1 MRHHSPTPNPDAPR
15 TATALPPQTMPVHDA
30 RALTSGDNTAMI
42 VLDDKAYCLR
52 ITRAGKLI
60 LTK

>member
-1 MRHHSPTPNPDAPR
+1 MSFQGTITDTPDAHC
-15 TATALPPQTMPVHDA
+15 TAPPSRNQPVYDA
-30 RALTSGDNTAMI
+30 RRLTEGAGTAMI
-42 VLDDKAYCLR
+42 VLDDKTYQLR

>member
-1 MRHHSPTPNPDAPR
+1 MSFHGQMTDIPETSRMAPPDQS
-15 TATALPPQTMPVHDA
+15 LPVYDA
-30 RALTSGDNTAMI
+30 RRLTDDSGIAMI
-42 VLDDKAYCLR
+42 VLDEKSYCLR

>member
-1 MRHHSPTPNPDAPR
+1 MSFQGQMTDTADSSR
-15 TATALPPQTMPVHDA
+15 TAMPPSGLPVYDA
-30 RALTSGDNTAMI
+30 RRLVDGQDAAMI
-42 VLDDKAYCLR
+42 ILDDKTYQLR

>member
-1 MRHHSPTPNPDAPR
+1 MSFHGQITETPEISR
-15 TATALPPQTMPVHDA
+15 TTLPPRSLPVYDA
-30 RALTSGDNTAMI
+30 RRLTDGDAAALI
-42 VLDDKAYCLR
+42 VLDDKTYQLR

>member
-1 MRHHSPTPNPDAPR
+1 MSYHAQITDSAEFDRTPAARLNQPAY
-15 TATALPPQTMPVHDA
+15 DA
-30 RALTSGDNTAMI
+30 RRLVNGEGTAMI
-42 VLDDKAYCLR
+42 VLDDKAYQLR

>member
-1 MRHHSPTPNPDAPR
+1 MSFHGQMTDSPETSR
-15 TATALPPQTMPVHDA
+15 TAPPQRSLPVYDA
-30 RALTSGDNTAMI
+30 RRLTDASGVAMI
-42 VLDDKAYCLR
+42 VLDDKTYCLR

>member
-1 MRHHSPTPNPDAPR
+1 MSFHGQMTETPD
-15 TATALPPQTMPVHDA
+15 TTTLPQRSLPVYDA
-30 RALTSGDNTAMI
+30 RRLTDEAGTAMI
-42 VLDDKAYCLR
+42 VLDEKTYCLR

>member
-1 MRHHSPTPNPDAPR
+1 MSFHGQMTETPDTSR
-15 TATALPPQTMPVHDA
+15 TALPPRSLPVYDA
-30 RALTSGDNTAMI
+30 RRLTDGEGTAMI
-42 VLDDKAYCLR
+42 VLDDKTYCLR

>member
-1 MRHHSPTPNPDAPR
+1 MSYHGQITDSADLSR
-15 TATALPPQTMPVHDA
+15 TLPPRQSLPVYDA
-30 RALTSGDNTAMI
+30 RRLVDTEGTAMI
-42 VLDDKAYCLR
+42 VLDDKAYQLR

>member
-1 MRHHSPTPNPDAPR
+1 MSFHSERIDSPEQSR
-15 TATALPPQTMPVHDA
+15 TAPPHHGLPVYDA
-30 RALTSGDNTAMI
+30 RRLTDGAGTAMI
-42 VLDDKAYCLR
+42 VLDDKTYTLR

>member
-1 MRHHSPTPNPDAPR
+1 MSFHGQITDPADVQR
-15 TATALPPQTMPVHDA
+15 TALPQRTQPVYDA
-30 RALTSGDNTAMI
+30 RRLTDGDGTAMI
-42 VLDDKAYCLR
+42 VLDDKTYQLR